1 MTILDDDKE
10 QSSEQKQ
17 SKEDTRSMPPPP
29 VPHSISATQIDAAPV
44 MRQQRCAAVSPQPTE
59 AKQEYT
65 GSIESRRK
73 RKAKE
78 GKMRAVSSSA
88 LEQQAS
94 TAAAVFDDP
103 LNLVHPSRRRA
114 IDSDAGNQA
123 EAAQESL
130 GPTKPGSKRK
140 RKSEIPELNANMVPL
155 TFSRLQTGATDTE
168 RLGGLKKVAVTSKVS
183 AVTKDEMVIDLT
195 QGESGPESEA
205 ETDHDDSVE
214 YTHDPEFIRL
224 PGNEDDRAGVRL
236 PDQNVN
242 PPAGLPSRPPPSG
255 PEAMHGLPLRPPPRP
270 HRSRRRFDDIPVEQR
285 ESLTQIQ
292 LFVQGQYDAYNTRE
306 DRVGGEANPVKL

>member
-65 GSIESRRK
+65 GSIERK
-73 RKAKE
+73 RKAKI

-103 LNLVHPSRRRA
+103 LSLVHPSRRRA
-114 IDSDAGNQA
+114 IDSNAENQP

-183 AVTKDEMVIDLT
+183 AVTKDEMVVDLT
-195 QGESGPESEA
+195 QDESGPESEA
-205 ETDHDDSVE
+205 ETDHDDSV
-214 YTHDPEFIRL
+214 DNIDKPELIRL

-236 PDQNVN
+236 TDQNDN
-242 PPAGLPSRPPPSG
+242 PPAGLPSRSSPTG
-255 PEAMHGLPLRPPPRP
+255 PKAMHGLFLRPPPRP